1 MAMKHYRLLVS
12 TLLLATLVVGFAA
25 AVGGDADDPLISL
38 DFLTN
43 TFSPSAG
50 RAAQEKLDDAGKRA
64 YDAAEIQWRA
74 GIAAIE
80 ASAGAERAHDW
91 TEARLKHGD
100 VLSTLTGAQVMLLAG
115 EASVQYDS
123 GAVIDA
129 TDGVVLPNGGELK
142 QRHRYLVAENTTA
155 LFAVVSRT
163 AVLDY
168 CGDYHFSLSG
178 SSPDYNAMASALKT
192 LRLFRGSG
200 TGYGS
205 GFDLELTPTRIQALV
220 MLIRLLG
227 EEDAALACADE
238 SGFGD
243 VPVGSWFAPY
253 VAYAVN
259 KGYTNGVGGN
269 LFAPNMPAN
278 AQMYVEFVLRAL
290 GYSSTAQ
297 TDITTASARALTAGV
312 ITNGEKAVLDSVA
325 FLRADVVYLS
335 WYALDVPV
343 AQDMQPLYRKLEDMG
358 VFTGA
363 EYRTAKAL
371 VTSSRL

>member
-1 MAMKHYRLLVS
+1 
-12 TLLLATLVVGFAA
+12 
-25 AVGGDADDPLISL
+25 
-38 DFLTN
+38 
-43 TFSPSAG
+43 
-50 RAAQEKLDDAGKRA
+50 
-64 YDAAEIQWRA
+64 
-74 GIAAIE
+74 
-80 ASAGAERAHDW
+80 
-91 TEARLKHGD
+91 
-100 VLSTLTGAQVMLLAG
+100 
-115 EASVQYDS
+115 
-123 GAVIDA
+123 
-129 TDGVVLPNGGELK
+129 
-142 QRHRYLVAENTTA
+142 
-155 LFAVVSRT
+155 
-163 AVLDY
+163 
-168 CGDYHFSLSG
+168 
-178 SSPDYNAMASALKT
+178 
-192 LRLFRGSG
+192 
-200 TGYGS
+200 
-205 GFDLELTPTRIQALV
+205 

-343 AQDMQPLYRKLEDMG
+343 AQNMEPLHRKLESMG
-358 VFTGA
+358 VFTA
-363 EYRTAKAL
+363 ADYLTARAL
-371 VTSSRL
+371 IGSARL